1 MYNSL
6 PDSGGA
12 QRREKINSWLT
23 PEQIFTSKIE
33 RVSWNDHKKNNQIY
47 IGLLNLN
54 NETNL
59 TQTRLTKPERDAQ
72 GKQVFESAES
82 SPFHAP

>member
-6 PDSGGA
+6 PDSDGA
-12 QRREKINSWLT
+12 HRGRKINSWLT

-47 IGLLNLN
+47 NVLPALIHEVSLINL
-54 NETNL
+54 
-59 TQTRLTKPERDAQ
+59 KI
-72 GKQVFESAES
+72 K
-82 SPFHAP
+82 